1 MISRQYDINHE
12 SNCVSQAESCYS
24 RSVRAAERS
33 DPLNLTGAL
42 VNLATAQ
49 EEKGAINT
57 AEMTFKKA
65 IGSWK
70 EPHSGMAEK
79 DRFLSYSH
87 IARAWYNL
95 TRFHLHQGLISLAIK
110 DCEQAYH
117 YDCQSNK
124 LMDLCR
130 TAQLYSSL
138 LMEVLAR
145 DMEKELSLHCE
156 SLFLKLINTIK
167 EMAKSSTLHEIQES
181 SSTIQILHQQ
191 LDRYHQWTQSV
202 KNWNSKN
209 TAELCQ
215 LCIELTR
222 DQPFPFYALRVIIPF
237 IMDHLPSQS
246 IAISTGET
254 DMTVTPVEIKSWTLL
269 LQMWSL
275 VKECKFSEV
284 FALIKKYP
292 GFLTLQVKLPC
303 ETPSSIVCQLNEVLL
318 ERHQYPST
326 VAGNY
331 LLDSPLSY
339 ERSTQYL
346 SELRQM
352 HPILPSTSQN
362 KKHDHHHVARGI
374 HKQTDARFQEG
385 CEVTLENDYHSR
397 KRNHEERERLYK
409 RVHTVELTPSQESIH
424 TVEMEPPSPH
434 LNTSRTIQI
443 NYHVVIRGEE
453 WNYSDVLPIT
463 ETMSVDVITTQVRSL
478 IKNDTV

>member
-1 MISRQYDINHE
+1 MNHD
-12 SNCVSQAESCYS
+12 SNSVIQAENCYL

-49 EEKGAINT
+49 EEKGAVNT

-95 TRFHLHQGLISLAIK
+95 TRFHLHQGLMSLALK
-110 DCEQAYH
+110 DCEQAYY
-117 YDCQSNK
+117 YDCRSNR

-138 LMEVLAR
+138 LMEVLSR
-145 DMEKELSLHCE
+145 DMEKQLSLHCE
-156 SLFLKLINTIK
+156 STLLDLINSIK
-167 EMAKSSTLHEIQES
+167 EMARSSTLHEIQES
-181 SSTIQILHQQ
+181 SSTIQIIHQQ
-191 LDRYHQWTQSV
+191 LNRYHQWIQSV
-202 KNWNSKN
+202 ENWNSKN

-222 DQPFPFYALRVIIPF
+222 DQPFPFYALRVMIPF
-237 IMDHLPSQS
+237 LMDHLPSQS
-246 IAISTGET
+246 ITISTGET
-254 DMTVTPVEIKSWTLL
+254 DMTVTPVEIKSWALL
-269 LQMWSL
+269 LQMWCL
-275 VKECKFSEV
+275 VKECRFSEV

-292 GFLTLQVKLPC
+292 GFLTLQTKLPC
-303 ETPSSIVCQLNEVLL
+303 ETPSGIVSQLNEVLL

-326 VAGNY
+326 VSGNTQ
-331 LLDSPLSY
+331 LDSPLSL
-339 ERSTQYL
+339 EASNQYL
-346 SELRQM
+346 TELKHI
-352 HPILPSTSQN
+352 HPVLPTSSQN
-362 KKHDHHHVARGI
+362 KKDNHHHTARGI

-385 CEVTLENDYHSR
+385 CEVTLESNYHSR
-397 KRNHEERERLYK
+397 KRDHEERERLYK
-409 RVHTVELTPSQESIH
+409 RVHVVELTPSQESIH
-424 TVEMEPPSPH
+424 TEMGPPSPQ

-453 WNYSDVLPIT
+453 WNYSDVIPVSG
-463 ETMSVDVITTQVRSL
+463 SVSIDVITTQIRSL
-478 IKNDTV
+478 IKNDTVGIFEL